1 MDDYQFSIFG
11 KDCLVS
17 FKTEPDLESI
27 DVVREILNNITDELI
42 KKHFLTLKEKVNA
55 TTI

>member
-1 MDDYQFSIFG
+1 MDDDYQFSIFG

-27 DVVREILNNITDELI
+27 DVVREILNNLTDEII
-42 KKHFLTLKEKVNA
+42 KEQLDAK
-55 TTI
+55 TI

>member
-17 FKTEPDLESI
+17 FKTEPNLESI
-27 DVVREILNNITDELI
+27 ETVREILNNLTDELI
-42 KKHFLTLKEKVNA
+42 KKHFLTLKEK
-55 TTI
+55 I